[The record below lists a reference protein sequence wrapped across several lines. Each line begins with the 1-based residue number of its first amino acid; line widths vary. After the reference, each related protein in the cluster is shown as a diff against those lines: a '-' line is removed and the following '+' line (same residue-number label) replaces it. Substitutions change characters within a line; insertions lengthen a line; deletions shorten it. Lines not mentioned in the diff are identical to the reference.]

1 MFTAIILISKKHDIL
16 TFGTRHLPGFSLRI
30 YSAISTQQAKKLD
43 NEAQTMIQTTSL
55 KQKAIQ
61 LMHILFPILVSQIAL
76 SAITFFDT
84 NMSGKF
90 GTADLAGVAIGTSL
104 WIPIQTGLSG
114 ILIGITPIV
123 SHLMGSRKEKEVA
136 YQVMQG
142 LWLSLIVSILVL
154 LIGFI
159 ALSPILDFMNLEVAV
174 RDIAFRFLGAISF
187 GVIPLFGYTV
197 LRSCIDALG
206 QTRVSMFITLI
217 ALPVNV
223 GLNYLLIYGHFGFPR
238 LGGVGA
244 GVASAIT
251 YWVIFAIAL
260 LFIYRS
266 EPFVSLQLFRKF
278 YSISLRSF
286 KDLLKIGVPIGFS
299 IFFETAV
306 FSAVTLLMSRF
317 DTMTIAA
324 HQAAINFAST
334 LYMIPLSI
342 CMSLTILVGYE
353 TGSGRLKDARQYGI
367 MGIGLAAVLSLATA
381 LVLFFAGDH
390 VAGLYSDDPN
400 VVSLIQHFLIYAIFF
415 QISDAIATP
424 TQGVLRGYKDVV
436 PAFVIC
442 FAAYWVVGLPTGYLL
457 ATYTDL
463 EAYGYWI
470 GLITGLAIGAIL
482 LMSRLVK
489 VQRRYAAKYV
499 EGQLQT

>member
-1 MFTAIILISKKHDIL
+1 
-16 TFGTRHLPGFSLRI
+16 
-30 YSAISTQQAKKLD
+30 
-43 NEAQTMIQTTSL
+43 MIQTLSL
-55 KQKAIQ
+55 RQKINQ
-61 LMHILFPILVSQIAL
+61 FLHILFPILVTQIAL

-123 SHLMGSRKEKEVA
+123 SHLLGSKKEKDVA

-142 LWLSLIVSILVL
+142 IWLSLIVSALVL

-159 ALSPILDFMNLEVAV
+159 LLSPILNFMNLENSV

-187 GVIPLFGYTV
+187 GILPLFGYTV

-223 GLNYLLIYGHFGFPR
+223 GLNYLLIFGHFGFPR
-238 LGGVGA
+238 MGGVGA

-260 LFIYRS
+260 LFIYRA
-266 EPFVSLQLFRKF
+266 EPFINLRLFRDF
-278 YSISLRSF
+278 HSLSLRSI
-286 KDLLKIGVPIGFS
+286 KELLIIGVPIGFS

-342 CMSLTILVGYE
+342 CMSLTILVGFE
-353 TGSGRLKDARQYGI
+353 MGSGRLKDARQYGWL
-367 MGIGLAAVLSLATA
+367 GIGLAAILSLATA
-381 LVLFFAGDH
+381 LVLLFAGSH
-390 VAGLYSDDPN
+390 VASLYSADPQ
-400 VVSLIQHFLIYAIFF
+400 VISLIQHFLIYAIFF

-424 TQGVLRGYKDVV
+424 TQGVLRGYKDVN
-436 PAFVIC
+436 PSFIIC
-442 FAAYWVVGLPTGYLL
+442 FVAYWIIGLPTGYLL
-457 ATYTDL
+457 ATYTNL
-463 EAYGYWI
+463 GAYGYWI
-470 GLITGLAIGAIL
+470 GLITGLAIGAVL
-482 LMSRLVK
+482 LLSRLIT
-489 VQRRYAAKYV
+489 VQRRYAAKDKAQPLH
-499 EGQLQT
+499 QL

>member
-1 MFTAIILISKKHDIL
+1 M
-16 TFGTRHLPGFSLRI
+16 
-30 YSAISTQQAKKLD
+30 
-43 NEAQTMIQTTSL
+43 NQTITIR
-55 KQKAIQ
+55 QKINQ
-61 LMHILFPILVSQIAL
+61 FLYILFPILITQIAL

-123 SHLMGSRKEKEVA
+123 SHLLGSKRETDVA
-136 YQVMQG
+136 YKVTQG
-142 LWLSLIVSILVL
+142 IWLSLIVSICVL
-154 LIGFI
+154 IIGSLC
-159 ALSPILDFMNLEVAV
+159 LSPILNFMNLEASV

-223 GLNYLLIYGHFGFPR
+223 GLNYLLIFGHWGFPR

-260 LFIYRS
+260 VFIYRA
-266 EPFVSLQLFRKF
+266 EPFINLRLFRK
-278 YSISLRSF
+278 YHSLSLSSI
-286 KDLLKIGVPIGFS
+286 KELLTIGVPIGFS

-342 CMSLTILVGYE
+342 CMTLTILVGFE
-353 TGSGRLKDARQYGI
+353 TGSGRLKDARQYGWL
-367 MGIGLAAVLSLATA
+367 GIGLAAILSLATA
-381 LVLFFAGDH
+381 LVLLFAGSH
-390 VAGLYSDDPN
+390 VAGLYSTDSD
-400 VVSLIQHFLIYAIFF
+400 VISLIQHFLIYAIFF

-424 TQGVLRGYKDVV
+424 TQGVLRGYKDVN
-436 PAFVIC
+436 PSFIIC
-442 FAAYWVVGLPTGYLL
+442 FIAYWVIGLPFGYILV
-457 ATYTDL
+457 TYTDL
-463 EAYGYWI
+463 GAYGYWI

-482 LMSRLVK
+482 LLSRLII
-489 VQRRYAAKYV
+489 VQKRYANKYADSL
-499 EGQLQT
+499 GQQ

>member
-1 MFTAIILISKKHDIL
+1 
-16 TFGTRHLPGFSLRI
+16 
-30 YSAISTQQAKKLD
+30 
-43 NEAQTMIQTTSL
+43 MIQTNSIR
-55 KQKAIQ
+55 QKAGQ
-61 LMHILFPILVSQIAL
+61 FLHILYPILVTQIAL

-104 WIPIQTGLSG
+104 WIPVQTGLNG
-114 ILIGITPIV
+114 ILMGITPIV
-123 SHLMGSRKEKEVA
+123 SHLIGSKRSNEVA
-136 YQVMQG
+136 YKVTQG
-142 LWLSLIVSILVL
+142 MWLSLIVSLLVL
-154 LIGFI
+154 LIG
-159 ALSPILDFMNLEVAV
+159 ALSLTHILNFMNLEPAV
-174 RDIAFRFLGAISF
+174 RDIAARFLAAISF
-187 GVIPLFGYTV
+187 GIIPLFGYTV

-223 GLNYLLIYGHFGFPR
+223 GLNYLLIFGKFGFPAM
-238 LGGVGA
+238 GGVGA

-251 YWVIFAIAL
+251 YWVICLIAL
-260 LFIYRS
+260 IFIYRA
-266 EPFVSLQLFRKF
+266 EPFTGLRLFRKF
-278 YSISLRSF
+278 HFMSLSAF
-286 KDLLKIGVPIGFS
+286 KELLKIGVPIGFS

-317 DTMTIAA
+317 DTVTIAA

-342 CMSLTILVGYE
+342 CMSLTILVGFE

-367 MGIGLAAVLSLATA
+367 LGIGTAAVLSFATA
-381 LVLFFAGDH
+381 LILLFAGHH
-390 VAGLYSDDPN
+390 VAGLYSDEQE
-400 VVSLIQHFLIYAIFF
+400 VISLIQHFLIYAIFF

-424 TQGVLRGYKDVV
+424 TQGVLRGYKDVN

-442 FAAYWVVGLPTGYLL
+442 FIAYWIIGLPAGYVL
-457 ATYTDL
+457 ASYTDL
-463 EAYGYWI
+463 GAYGYWI

-482 LMSRLVK
+482 LLARLVI
-489 VQRRYAAKYV
+489 VQRQFAAKSSSGEASYP
-499 EGQLQT
+499 LA

>member
-1 MFTAIILISKKHDIL
+1 
-16 TFGTRHLPGFSLRI
+16 
-30 YSAISTQQAKKLD
+30 
-43 NEAQTMIQTTSL
+43 
-55 KQKAIQ
+55 
-61 LMHILFPILVSQIAL
+61 
-76 SAITFFDT
+76 
-84 NMSGKF
+84 MSGKF

-123 SHLMGSRKEKEVA
+123 SHLLGSKKDKDVA

-142 LWLSLIVSILVL
+142 IWLSLIVSALVL

-159 ALSPILDFMNLEVAV
+159 LLSPILNFMNLENSV

-187 GVIPLFGYTV
+187 GILPLFGYTV

-223 GLNYLLIYGHFGFPR
+223 GLNYLLIFGNFGFPR

-260 LFIYRS
+260 LFIYRA
-266 EPFVSLQLFRKF
+266 EPFINLRLFRDF
-278 YSISLRSF
+278 HPLSLRSI
-286 KDLLKIGVPIGFS
+286 KELLTIGVPIGFS

-342 CMSLTILVGYE
+342 CMSLTILVGFE
-353 TGSGRLKDARQYGI
+353 MGSGRLKDARQYGWL
-367 MGIGLAAVLSLATA
+367 GIGLAAILSLATA
-381 LVLFFAGDH
+381 LVLLFAGSH
-390 VAGLYSDDPN
+390 VARLYSADPQ
-400 VVSLIQHFLIYAIFF
+400 VISLIQHFLIYAIFF

-424 TQGVLRGYKDVV
+424 TQGVLRGYKDVN
-436 PAFVIC
+436 PSFIIC
-442 FAAYWVVGLPTGYLL
+442 FVAYWIIGLPTGYVL
-457 ATYTDL
+457 ATYTNL
-463 EAYGYWI
+463 GAYGYWI
-470 GLITGLAIGAIL
+470 GLITGLAIGAVL
-482 LMSRLVK
+482 LLSRLIT
-489 VQRRYAAKYV
+489 VQRRYAAKDKTQPLQ
-499 EGQLQT
+499 QL

>member
-1 MFTAIILISKKHDIL
+1 MMQTL
-16 TFGTRHLPGFSLRI
+16 TLS
-30 YSAISTQQAKKLD
+30 QKV
-43 NEAQTMIQTTSL
+43 
-55 KQKAIQ
+55 KQF
-61 LMHILFPILVSQIAL
+61 LHILFPILVTQIAL

-90 GTADLAGVAIGTSL
+90 GTVDLAGVAIGTSL

-123 SHLMGSRKEKEVA
+123 SHLLGSKRNKDVA

-142 LWLSLIVSILVL
+142 IWLSVIVSALVL
-154 LIGFI
+154 VIGFLF
-159 ALSPILDFMNLEVAV
+159 LSPILNFMNLETSV
-174 RDIAFRFLGAISF
+174 RDIAFRFLSAISF
-187 GVIPLFGYTV
+187 GIIPLFGYTV

-223 GLNYLLIYGHFGFPR
+223 GLNYLLIFGHFGFPR

-251 YWVIFAIAL
+251 YWVIFGIAL
-260 LFIYRS
+260 LFIYRA
-266 EPFVSLQLFRKF
+266 EPFVNLRLFRDF
-278 YSISLRSF
+278 NAPSLRSF
-286 KDLLKIGVPIGFS
+286 KELLSIGVPIGFS

-342 CMSLTILVGYE
+342 CMSLTILVGFE
-353 TGSGRLKDARQYGI
+353 TGSGRLKDARQYGWL
-367 MGIGLAAVLSLATA
+367 GIGLAAILSLATA
-381 LVLFFAGDH
+381 LVLLFAGNH
-390 VAGLYSDDPN
+390 VAGLYSKDPQ
-400 VVSLIQHFLIYAIFF
+400 VISLIQHFLIYAIFF

-424 TQGVLRGYKDVV
+424 TQGVLRGYKDVN
-436 PAFVIC
+436 PSFIIC
-442 FAAYWVVGLPTGYLL
+442 FVAYWIIGLPTGYLL
-457 ATYTDL
+457 ATYTSL
-463 EAYGYWI
+463 GAYGYWI
-470 GLITGLAIGAIL
+470 GLIAGLAIGAIL
-482 LMSRLVK
+482 LMSRLLT
-489 VQRRYAAKYV
+489 VQQRFAAKY
-499 EGQLQT
+499 EDQSLNQL